1 MSMDIAKLFDEIDDG
16 EDSLSMAIR
25 ELFSDENIPLKT
37 EIPNPKALTGLQC
50 ISRLLTN
57 SGHDDLGDMLSDYID
72 DYRINMVSY
81 NRKSRSEVVT
91 ALSEVVKA
99 RSRRLWSWRNEE

>member
-16 EDSLSMAIR
+16 EDILSMAIR

-37 EIPNPKALTGLQC
+37 EIPNPQALTGLQC
-50 ISRLLTN
+50 VSRLLKTN
-57 SGHDDLGDMLSDYID
+57 GHEELGVMISDYID

-99 RSRRLWSWRNEE
+99 RSRRLWSWRTDE